1 MKKKESINIFSIISG
16 SMPLTG
22 WLFWIVAFAL
32 AIMYRVLKD
41 SIPRAIGVC
50 LLITI
55 ALCIALG
62 INAIQRSTSKG
73 YKDKLRSRDSVA
85 DRRILNQMDDE
96 RNQMIINKSS
106 SLTLS
111 FVKAFGIFM
120 MYLFAFLDA
129 PVYTL
134 LVVAAMEVA
143 IPIVQIIAQSRLEKQ
158 N

>member
-73 YKDKLRSRDSVA
+73 YKDKLRSRDLVA

>member
-1 MKKKESINIFSIISG
+1 
-16 SMPLTG
+16 
-22 WLFWIVAFAL
+22 
-32 AIMYRVLKD
+32 MYRVLKD

-73 YKDKLRSRDSVA
+73 YKDKLRSRDLVA